1 MGNSSFIAGDGC
13 CYGERQLGGY
23 FHIYTHIYQEIMTGS
38 LPRSGGTPVVGYRSE
53 LSFWPQIRGGFT
65 RHAEARDTLALG
77 QQPIY
82 ILLLFL

>member
-38 LPRSGGTPVVGYRSE
+38 LPRSGEPPLWDTGPNY
-53 LSFWPQIRGGFT
+53 LSGH